1 MRVPEEGE
9 YLDTVQD
16 GRQAQ
21 ESVKE
26 NSGDPPV
33 LYLKDWHF
41 QRIRRDEPG
50 NADLAKDTE
59 SPFFFEDDWL
69 NWWWERKLFMVML
82 DGRHLCRTPAV
93 S

>member
-9 YLDTVQD
+9 YLDAVQD

-21 ESVKE
+21 ESVNE
-26 NSGDPPV
+26 DFGHPV

-41 QRIRRDEPG
+41 QRIRRDEAG
-50 NADLAKDTE
+50 NADPAKDTE
-59 SPFFFEDDWL
+59 SPFFFADDWL
-69 NWWWERKLFMVML
+69 NWWWERKTFLVML
-82 DGRHLCRTPAV
+82 DGRRLYRTPAV